1 MAMIE
6 RARWSDL
13 TFAWFTADEEFGQNP
28 GLRDYLEEAEIAY
41 VMAIPK
47 TTEFT
52 DHAGRITSI
61 EKRAARLAPNDW
73 QRRACGIGT
82 KGFRVYDW
90 ALLDAD
96 DSDHQYMIR
105 RSIDDG
111 ELAFYH
117 CYNPR
122 HESFGELVRV
132 AGARWPIEECCHTS
146 KGGVVLDDYQVRLHH
161 AWYRHVTLAMLAH
174 AFLTICAHKHKT
186 KKGLG
191 MPPKDKTTQDQ
202 H

>member
-1 MAMIE
+1 MIE

-52 DHAGRITSI
+52 DHAGRITFI

-82 KGFRVYDW
+82 KGFRIYDS

-96 DSDHQYMIR
+96 V
-105 RSIDDG
+105 
-111 ELAFYH
+111 
-117 CYNPR
+117 PR
-122 HESFGELVRV
+122 KFKNGPRNTASWLTG
-132 AGARWPIEECCHTS
+132 
-146 KGGVVLDDYQVRLHH
+146 HH
-161 AWYRHVTLAMLAH
+161 INWNATMSSA
-174 AFLTICAHKHKT
+174 T
-186 KKGLG
+186 G
-191 MPPKDKTTQDQ
+191 
-202 H
+202 